1 MITSHNVGC
10 TSHILKLAARAGCF
24 ACFVKCC
31 VVQPVVVFV
40 VSVKR
45 EDPLTLL
52 IRYLSTMGIRVV
64 DLFRVFDTTS
74 NLYVSQANFIRGLK
88 VSQPI
93 ICGSFVKLSAPL
105 FSAYGVGLSKDPYRR
120 NN

>member
-1 MITSHNVGC
+1 M
-10 TSHILKLAARAGCF
+10 
-24 ACFVKCC
+24 KCW

-74 NLYVSQANFIRGLK
+74 KLYVSQANFIRGLK

-93 ICGSFVKLSAPL
+93 TCRSFLKL
-105 FSAYGVGLSKDPYRR
+105 
-120 NN
+120 

>member
-1 MITSHNVGC
+1 MC
-10 TSHILKLAARAGCF
+10 K
-24 ACFVKCC
+24 
-31 VVQPVVVFV
+31 PVVFFVV

-93 ICGSFVKLSAPL
+93 YI
-105 FSAYGVGLSKDPYRR
+105 
-120 NN
+120 